1 MASDLTTNPPPDPS
15 KDSCMLYLVR
25 HGATDNN
32 LAKPPLLQGCGAN
45 PDLSAEG
52 YRQAAR
58 TAAQLAHL
66 PICAVYSSPLR
77 RAMQTGTTIAELHA
91 VPCQSVHELIE
102 VDVGHW
108 QDRHWEEIEK
118 KEPEAYG
125 NFIRNPE
132 SHPYAGGENFS
143 DVTRRTLPVFNR
155 LLEMHLGQSIVVIG
169 HNVVNRVFLAHV
181 ASIPLSKSRAI
192 RQANC
197 GINII
202 RRQNKKNQL
211 ITLNATFHLV
221 TDNQKRD
228 PAR

>member
-1 MASDLTTNPPPDPS
+1 M
-15 KDSCMLYLVR
+15 
-25 HGATDNN
+25 
-32 LAKPPLLQGCGAN
+32 
-45 PDLSAEG
+45 
-52 YRQAAR
+52 
-58 TAAQLAHL
+58 
-66 PICAVYSSPLR
+66 
-77 RAMQTGTTIAELHA
+77 
-91 VPCQSVHELIE
+91 
-102 VDVGHW
+102 DVGNW
-108 QDRHWEEIEK
+108 QDRHWEEIAEN
-118 KEPEAYG
+118 EPEAYE

-197 GINII
+197 GITII
-202 RRQNKKNQL
+202 RRQNKKDQL

-228 PAR
+228 LAR